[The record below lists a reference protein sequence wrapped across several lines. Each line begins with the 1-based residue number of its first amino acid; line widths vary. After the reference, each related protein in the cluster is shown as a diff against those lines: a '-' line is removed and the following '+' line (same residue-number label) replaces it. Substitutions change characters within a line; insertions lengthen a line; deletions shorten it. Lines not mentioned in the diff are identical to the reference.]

1 MKGLNITNLSVDAN
15 GRHIINN
22 LSLSFRGGRTY
33 ALVGANGSGKST
45 LANVIMGNPEYTVTG
60 GQITL
65 DGCNITDLDTAERA
79 KLGLF
84 LAMQYPTEIASI
96 SYADFLRTALV
107 SQYGNNIDFSSTL
120 NELTANA
127 RRLGFDSFDY
137 RRDVN
142 VGFSGGEKKK
152 SEILQML
159 ALKPRLAILDE
170 PDSGLDKA
178 SVKKLTTVLNNIN
191 YSTTLIVISHNN
203 DLLNSLNLTATYDMG
218 ALQ

>member
-1 MKGLNITNLSVDAN
+1 MKGLNITNLSVDADR
-15 GRHIINN
+15 RHIINN
-22 LSLSFRGGRTY
+22 LSLSFQDRQTY
-33 ALVGANGSGKST
+33 ALIGANGSGKST
-45 LANVIMGNPEYTVTG
+45 LANVIMGNPEYTITS
-60 GQITL
+60 GQLTL
-65 DGCNITDLDTAERA
+65 DGRDITDLDAAERA

-84 LAMQYPTEIASI
+84 LAMQYPTEIVGI

-107 SQYGNNIDFSSTL
+107 SQHGNNIDFASTL
-120 NELTANA
+120 SELTANA
-127 RRLGFDSFDY
+127 RRLGFNGFDY

-178 SVKKLTTVLNNIN
+178 SIKKLATVLNNIN
-191 YSTTLIVISHNN
+191 YPTTLIVISHNN
-203 DLLNSLNLTATYDMG
+203 DLLDSLNLTATYNMG

>member
-15 GRHIINN
+15 GRHIINS
-22 LSLSFRGGRTY
+22 LSLSFRDGRTY
-33 ALVGANGSGKST
+33 ALIGANGSGKST
-45 LANVIMGNPEYTVTG
+45 LANVIMGNPEYAVTS
-60 GQITL
+60 GQIAL
-65 DGCNITDLDTAERA
+65 DEHNITNLDTAERA

-84 LAMQYPTEIASI
+84 LAMQYPTEIAGI
-96 SYADFLRTALV
+96 SYADFLRTVLV
-107 SQYGNNIDFSSTL
+107 SQHGNNIDFSSTL
-120 NELTANA
+120 NELMVNA
-127 RRLGFDSFDY
+127 RRLGFNGFDY

-191 YSTTLIVISHNN
+191 YPTTLIVISHNN